1 MSSKDMT
8 ISYCFTTDYICRI
21 IITMRQI
28 YIKSNSFKIIIPEN
42 VTVAAGVIFAALSCC
57 LLFKSFQMWFFVF

>member
-1 MSSKDMT
+1 MT
-8 ISYCFTTDYICRI
+8 ISYCFTIDYICRI
-21 IITMRQI
+21 IINYAANI

-57 LLFKSFQMWFFVF
+57 LLFKSFQMWLFVF